1 MHGVVRGSS
10 CRCLGAA
17 DEERSCRD
25 RTSRTD
31 ANRAIRLYTVGNSA
45 VENESMSDVLV
56 RDATRADVPFLA
68 NCNIAMAFES
78 EGKHLDRDVL
88 TRGIVAVFDHPERGF
103 YVVAESAGQPVGSL
117 LITHEWSDWRNGGW
131 WWIQSVYVTPDA
143 RRGGVF
149 TAMYREVETR
159 ARAGT
164 GVIGLRLY
172 VEKENSRAK
181 ATYSAL
187 GMEPAYYSLYQRSW
201 VDLDRK
207 DA

>member
-1 MHGVVRGSS
+1 
-10 CRCLGAA
+10 
-17 DEERSCRD
+17 
-25 RTSRTD
+25 
-31 ANRAIRLYTVGNSA
+31 
-45 VENESMSDVLV
+45 MSDSIDI
-56 RDATRADVPFLA
+56 RNATRDDVTFLRD
-68 NCNIAMAFES
+68 CNIAMAYES
-78 EGKHLDRDVL
+78 EQKQLAPEVL

-103 YVVAESAGQPVGSL
+103 YVVAERRGERVGSL

>member
-1 MHGVVRGSS
+1 MARVSS
-10 CRCLGAA
+10 CRCRAAA
-17 DEERSCRD
+17 DEASYRD
-25 RTSRTD
+25 RKSRTKAD
-31 ANRAIRLYTVGNSA
+31 RAIRLYTVVNPA

-56 RDATRADVPFLA
+56 RDATRADIPFLA
-68 NCNIAMAFES
+68 DCNVAMAFES

-103 YVVAESAGQPVGSL
+103 CVVAERAGQPVGSL

-172 VEKENSRAK
+172 VEKENARAK